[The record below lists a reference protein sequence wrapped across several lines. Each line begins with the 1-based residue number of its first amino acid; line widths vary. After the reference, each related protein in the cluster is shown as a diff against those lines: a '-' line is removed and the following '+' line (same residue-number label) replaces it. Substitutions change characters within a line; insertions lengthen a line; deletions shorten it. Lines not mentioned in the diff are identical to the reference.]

1 VDVLDA
7 IVPLPPFD
15 LPRGRRNKHTEPVKP
30 EHRLASEPRPRPRAP
45 EERRNLL
52 TEDTP
57 MDPEAPREEPGPVE
71 AVVKKA
77 SRFSREFLATVV
89 ALVSTAFGVVAALAW
104 NSAIQELFTA
114 LDISTANKVTAL
126 FIYAVIVTVIGVV
139 VIVYLGRLATR
150 IGAEPVEFKFP
161 VPKKS
166 E

>member
-1 VDVLDA
+1 M
-7 IVPLPPFD
+7 
-15 LPRGRRNKHTEPVKP
+15 
-30 EHRLASEPRPRPRAP
+30 
-45 EERRNLL
+45 